1 MKLVNIINILILS
14 ICIFSC
20 STKKNVVYMQDMD
33 LEIDYN
39 FPLNEHIIS
48 SRDILKISL
57 KTQNPENLLSL
68 EKGAQTTSFN
78 QTRESLIFS
87 VGIKVDNAG
96 FIDYPEL
103 GKIKASGLKTTQL
116 SEVISSML
124 TTSDVL
130 IEPIVEVKVLN
141 LNFTVIGEVNRPGNY
156 FFDSEINLLQ
166 ALGMAG
172 DLTITGKRDDVKLI
186 RIKNDE
192 KKVLSVDLTKS
203 NFLVSESFQIYS
215 GDVIIVNPNTN
226 RVKNAGIIGNSGT
239 LLSLLSFILS
249 TIIITRS

>member
-1 MKLVNIINILILS
+1 
-14 ICIFSC
+14 
-20 STKKNVVYMQDMD
+20 
-33 LEIDYN
+33 
-39 FPLNEHIIS
+39 
-48 SRDILKISL
+48 
-57 KTQNPENLLSL
+57 
-68 EKGAQTTSFN
+68 
-78 QTRESLIFS
+78 
-87 VGIKVDNAG
+87 
-96 FIDYPEL
+96 
-103 GKIKASGLKTTQL
+103 
-116 SEVISSML
+116 ML